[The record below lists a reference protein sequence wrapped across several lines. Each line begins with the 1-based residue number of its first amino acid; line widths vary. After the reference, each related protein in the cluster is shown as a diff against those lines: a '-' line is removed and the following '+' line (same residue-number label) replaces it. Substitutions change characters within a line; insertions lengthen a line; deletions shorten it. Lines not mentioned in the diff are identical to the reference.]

1 MDEVYRYIRSL
12 NVNDDIIAT
21 VGGFL
26 CFTRVCVYI
35 VFNYIWGTSKRITT
49 LKISAKY
56 LEKRLFTP
64 VHTFFNIDNST
75 VGFFNAKKTYLSL
88 YVA

>member
-1 MDEVYRYIRSL
+1 MFYACIYI
-12 NVNDDIIAT
+12 
-21 VGGFL
+21 
-26 CFTRVCVYI
+26 YI
-35 VFNYIWGTSKRITT
+35 VFNYIWGTSKRIKT

-75 VGFFNAKKTYLSL
+75 VGFSMQNKPIYRYMLRRITTTNNVSHKSHKKPLSL
-88 YVA
+88 FQS